1 MCIYTNIAWQC
12 SAPSQSSDSS
22 DQVQFKYVFCVYQKG
37 TLATTLRLAVLS
49 SAIIN
54 FTHWLGFN
62 YREDDI
68 AKPLISYFH
77 LFMFSKLTL
86 MSSKKEVKKSD
97 YGINKMAVM
106 NLSWQWNKIQNV
118 MQTELGLNDMWLLV
132 SFITRQDVYFL
143 CIILFIIMS
152 SFYQYN
158 FEGFSTVALWRNYL
172 SLIKYGR

>member
-1 MCIYTNIAWQC
+1 
-12 SAPSQSSDSS
+12 
-22 DQVQFKYVFCVYQKG
+22 
-37 TLATTLRLAVLS
+37 
-49 SAIIN
+49 
-54 FTHWLGFN
+54 
-62 YREDDI
+62 
-68 AKPLISYFH
+68 
-77 LFMFSKLTL
+77 MFSKLTL

-158 FEGFSTVALWRNYL
+158 FEGCSTVALWRNYL